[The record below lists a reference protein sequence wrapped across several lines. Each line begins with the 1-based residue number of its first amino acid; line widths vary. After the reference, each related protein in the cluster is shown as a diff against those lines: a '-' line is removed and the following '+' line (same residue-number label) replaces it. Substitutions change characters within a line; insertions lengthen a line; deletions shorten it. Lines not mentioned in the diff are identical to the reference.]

1 MIIMARKIRVV
12 ARRRKKTWV
21 IHRKGKRIIAHAR
34 KMTWTYYR
42 KDVGAP
48 GKGRKIIKIK
58 REGLLNSI
66 AMEKFGKRFTELNS
80 KQIEEVLRT
89 LKRRG
94 YSERQVL
101 GMLQAQVV
109 FRKRMRNG
117 VKRKFELAREIAA
130 RKVFP
135 P

>member
-21 IHRKGKRIIAHAR
+21 IHRRGKRIIAHAR